1 MEEERQLIEQ
11 VLTGD
16 RNAFETMIQRYKR
29 LVGHLVFRIIP
40 NNEDREEVAQ
50 DVFLK
55 VFQKLSSFRGDA
67 RLGTWIGQIAHH
79 TCLNY
84 LKKKKLPVSD
94 LLPEEI
100 QVSEGKDQ
108 QPDRLLEKAQK
119 GEFIRHQIKQI
130 PPQYGQVLT
139 LFHLEELEIKEISTI
154 LDMPEG
160 TVKNY
165 LFRGRKLLKERLLR
179 QSRKEAIWN

>member
-1 MEEERQLIEQ
+1 MEEEKQLIDL
-11 VLTGD
+11 VLQGD
-16 RNAFETMIQRYKR
+16 RKAFETLIQRYKR
-29 LVGHLVFRIIP
+29 LVGHLVFRTVP
-40 NNEDREEVAQ
+40 NAEDREEVAQ

-55 VFQKLSSFRGDA
+55 VYQKLNTFRGDSK
-67 RLGTWIGQIAHH
+67 LGTWIGRIAHH

-84 LKKKKLPVSD
+84 LKKKKLLVSD
-94 LLPEEI
+94 VLPEDI
-100 QVSEGKDQ
+100 QVAGDRDQ
-108 QPDRLLEKAQK
+108 QPDGLMEQAQR
-119 GEFIRHQIKQI
+119 GEFIRKQI
-130 PPQYGQVLT
+130 QQIPQQYGRVLT

>member
-1 MEEERQLIEQ
+1 MSEDKLLIDRT
-11 VLTGD
+11 LAGD
-16 RNAFETMIQRYKR
+16 AKAFEALIQRYKR
-29 LVGHLVFRIIP
+29 LVGHIVYRMVP
-40 NNEDREEVAQ
+40 NQEDREELAQ

-55 VFQKLSSFRGDA
+55 VYQKLNTFRGES
-67 RLGTWIGQIAHH
+67 RLGTWIGQVAHH

-84 LKKKKLPVSD
+84 LKKKRIAYSD
-94 LLPEEI
+94 VAPEDMQIAGEP
-100 QVSEGKDQ
+100 EAR
-108 QPDRLLEKAQK
+108 PDGLLEKEEK
-119 GEFIRHQIKQI
+119 GAFLRRQIEQI
-130 PPQYGQVLT
+130 PAQYAQVLT

-154 LDMPEG
+154 LDMPSG